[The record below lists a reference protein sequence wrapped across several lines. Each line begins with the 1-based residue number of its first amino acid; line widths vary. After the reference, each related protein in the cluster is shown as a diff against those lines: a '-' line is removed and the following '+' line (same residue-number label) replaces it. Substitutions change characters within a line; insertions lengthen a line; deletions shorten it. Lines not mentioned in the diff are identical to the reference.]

1 MSITEYALELKN
13 KFEKLLIWFI
23 PLFFLSQIS
32 SFLSIKTVAMLAN
45 NMQNLRSPIENYEN
59 AILIFGIFKF
69 LDNIVVGIWLFFQT
83 KKISFNKLL
92 WPIFGF
98 MQPYF
103 AILIFMSIIIVKT
116 WSDNT
121 IKSNNTQKN

>member
-1 MSITEYALELKN
+1 
-13 KFEKLLIWFI
+13 
-23 PLFFLSQIS
+23 
-32 SFLSIKTVAMLAN
+32 MLAN